1 MSQES
6 FRSVAA
12 MFEHRVK
19 ATPDADAFYSPDGEG
34 GWKTYL
40 WKDVGERVRAIAGG
54 LRSLGVTSEERVAI
68 LAATR
73 VEWIFCDIGVLCAG
87 GATTTVY
94 PSNTA
99 EECEYILNDSG
110 SVAIICEDASQVA
123 KVVEKRAELPNIK
136 HVISIDGEGGH
147 DGWVITLGDLEEKGR
162 AWLKENPGEYE
173 KIVESVEPEHLA
185 TLIYTSGTTGKPK
198 GVQLVHDCWVYTGEA
213 MDAVHFLSPSDK
225 QFLWLPMSHSFG
237 KVLEVAVIKIGIP
250 TAVDGNIP
258 KIVENLAV
266 VKPTFMAAAPRIFEK
281 VYNKVVSGAQEAGGV
296 KLAIFRWALA
306 VGKEVSAVRQKGGEP
321 GGLLALKSRIADKL
335 VFSKLRNLFGGNIRF
350 FISGSAPLSRDMA
363 EFFHAAG
370 LLILEGYGL
379 TESSAASFVNLPGA
393 YRFGTVGHP
402 LPGTEVKLAPA
413 DGEILIKSRGIMRGY
428 YNLPE
433 VNAETL
439 EDGWLLTGDI
449 GELDADGKLRITD
462 RKKDLIKTSGGKYV
476 APQHLEGKLKAIG
489 SGLISQVLVHGNA
502 RNFCTALI
510 TLDEEF
516 IKKWAGDNG
525 HAGKSYEELTQLPEL
540 NAKVQTCVD
549 ELNSGLARYETVK
562 KFALLPQDFTVETG
576 ELTPSLKVKR
586 KVVET
591 RYKALLDG
599 FYEGAL
605 KAV

>member
-1 MSQES
+1 
-6 FRSVAA
+6 
-12 MFEHRVK
+12 
-19 ATPDADAFYSPDGEG
+19 
-34 GWKTYL
+34 
-40 WKDVGERVRAIAGG
+40 
-54 LRSLGVTSEERVAI
+54 
-68 LAATR
+68 
-73 VEWIFCDIGVLCAG
+73 
-87 GATTTVY
+87 
-94 PSNTA
+94 
-99 EECEYILNDSG
+99 
-110 SVAIICEDASQVA
+110 
-123 KVVEKRAELPNIK
+123 
-136 HVISIDGEGGH
+136 
-147 DGWVITLGDLEEKGR
+147 
-162 AWLKENPGEYE
+162 
-173 KIVESVEPEHLA
+173 
-185 TLIYTSGTTGKPK
+185 
-198 GVQLVHDCWVYTGEA
+198 
-213 MDAVHFLSPSDK
+213 
-225 QFLWLPMSHSFG
+225 
-237 KVLEVAVIKIGIP
+237 
-250 TAVDGNIP
+250 
-258 KIVENLAV
+258 
-266 VKPTFMAAAPRIFEK
+266 
-281 VYNKVVSGAQEAGGV
+281 
-296 KLAIFRWALA
+296 
-306 VGKEVSAVRQKGGEP
+306 
-321 GGLLALKSRIADKL
+321 
-335 VFSKLRNLFGGNIRF
+335 
-350 FISGSAPLSRDMA
+350 
-363 EFFHAAG
+363 
-370 LLILEGYGL
+370 
-379 TESSAASFVNLPGA
+379 
-393 YRFGTVGHP
+393 
-402 LPGTEVKLAPA
+402 
-413 DGEILIKSRGIMRGY
+413 MRGY